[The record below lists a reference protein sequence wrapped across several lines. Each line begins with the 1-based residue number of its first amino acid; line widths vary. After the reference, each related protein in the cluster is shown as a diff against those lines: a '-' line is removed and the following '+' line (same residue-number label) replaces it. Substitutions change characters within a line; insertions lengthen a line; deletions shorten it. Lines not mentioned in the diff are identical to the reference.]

1 MSRNR
6 TACQKVASL
15 CQVVLVSALFCGA
28 GCTSLGPRTVEPDRI
43 DYNNAVAESWKQQVL
58 LNIVRL
64 RYSDAP
70 VFIEVAQI
78 IGGYTMEKSGR
89 LGWGINEQTSLRW
102 TNSFNVGGD
111 MKFTDRPTITY
122 TPLTGS
128 KFIRNMMT
136 PITPEIILFM
146 IQSGWPADAIMQY
159 TVQTINGL
167 RNRRGAQDKRI
178 QGDPDF
184 FKLISLFRD
193 VQASGA
199 IGMQVEK
206 PEKGPGVVNMIFRD
220 QQADPEVVEK
230 IQQIRKMLALR
241 AGERKFRVT
250 FGGIAQDDLNISLQ
264 TRSLFHILIVL
275 ASHVEVPAKH
285 IEDGRVNESLPLASG
300 AKPLIRVCSGPWKPG
315 NAFAAAR
322 YGGYWYWIDRRDQLS
337 KKTLAFMI
345 MLFAIAE
352 EGEEQDVPTV
362 TISAG

>member
-6 TACQKVASL
+6 ATCQKTASL
-15 CQVVLVSALFCGA
+15 CQVVLVSALFCGT
-28 GCTSLGPRTVEPDRI
+28 GCASMGPGTIAPDRI

-64 RYSDAP
+64 RYGDAP

-78 IGGYTMEKSGR
+78 IGGYTMEQRGAV
-89 LGWGINEQTSLRW
+89 GWNFDQQSNYNWLNSLSV
-102 TNSFNVGGD
+102 NGEA
-111 MKFTDRPTITY
+111 KFTDRPTITY

-136 PITPEIILFM
+136 PIPPEVILFM

-167 RNRRGAQDKRI
+167 RNRRGGQDKRMA
-178 QGDPDF
+178 GDPDF
-184 FKLISLFRD
+184 FKLVSLFRD
-193 VQASGA
+193 AQASGA

-206 PEKGPGVVNMIFRD
+206 PEKGPSVVNMILRD
-220 QQADPEVVEK
+220 QQVDPEMVEK
-230 IQQIRKMLALR
+230 IRQIRKMLALQ
-241 AGERKFRVT
+241 AGARKFRVT
-250 FGGIAQDDLNISLQ
+250 YGGIARDDLNISLQ

-285 IEDGRVNESLPLASG
+285 IEDGQVNESLPLAPGSR
-300 AKPLIRVCSGPWKPG
+300 PLIQVRSGSCKPG
-315 NAFAAAR
+315 NTFAAVR

-337 KKTLAFMI
+337 KKALAFMI
-345 MLFAIAE
+345 MLVAIAE
-352 EGEEQDVPTV
+352 REKNKVCR
-362 TISAG
+362 